1 MSDRIPLISTQT
13 ADLITGYRLR
23 GAATTQLVQDP
34 PAIAITRK
42 LTASGPTI
50 VATFT
55 PVSIAL
61 ANQGAGT
68 AGANGPTGAVTRR
81 GTVTA
86 FALDVS
92 APVNVGDGFVWQGQP
107 CQVTTEPMED
117 VAMIVTFDFVT
128 TAKNRI

>member
-1 MSDRIPLISTQT
+1 MIKGLKR
-13 ADLITGYRLR
+13 R

-34 PAIAITRK
+34 PAITITRK
-42 LTASGPTI
+42 LTASGPTT

-61 ANQGAGT
+61 ANQEAGT
-68 AGANGPTGAVTRR
+68 GGANGPTGAVTRR

-117 VAMIVTFDFVT
+117 VAGVVTFDFVT
-128 TAKNRI
+128 TAKNRSS